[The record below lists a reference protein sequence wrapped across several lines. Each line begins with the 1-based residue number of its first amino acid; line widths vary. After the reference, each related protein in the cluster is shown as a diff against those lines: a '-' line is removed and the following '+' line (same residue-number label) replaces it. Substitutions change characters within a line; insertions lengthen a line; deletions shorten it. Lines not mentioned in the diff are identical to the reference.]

1 MSPPELPPCPPSPG
15 RAITKAAEEPRE
27 HRPASLDLG
36 GGVRRPLQYP
46 GGALPQQHNP
56 LIYLQVRLAPT
67 SLT

>member
-15 RAITKAAEEPRE
+15 RAITKATED
-27 HRPASLDLG
+27 RPASLDLG

-56 LIYLQVRLAPT
+56 LIYLQVRLAPAT